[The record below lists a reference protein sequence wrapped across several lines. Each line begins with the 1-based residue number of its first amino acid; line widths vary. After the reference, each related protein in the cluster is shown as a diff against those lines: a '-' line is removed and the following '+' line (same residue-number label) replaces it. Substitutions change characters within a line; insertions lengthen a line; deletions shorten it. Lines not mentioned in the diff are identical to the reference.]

1 MTSYEEVS
9 DSYKDRKL
17 TFFEKLKDIF
27 TFERVTR
34 VNVVICTVITV
45 ALLGGLI
52 YIYLYVI

>member
-34 VNVVICTVITV
+34 VTVVICTVITV